1 MKTKLTSAVE
11 WLAGS
16 VRNQEVLG
24 SNRATFNHFLG
35 EPAVLKNCLAHSEKN
50 RGKTKD
56 IVAVEM
62 GIV

>member
-1 MKTKLTSAVE
+1 ML
-11 WLAGS
+11 
-16 VRNQEVLG
+16 NIQEVLG